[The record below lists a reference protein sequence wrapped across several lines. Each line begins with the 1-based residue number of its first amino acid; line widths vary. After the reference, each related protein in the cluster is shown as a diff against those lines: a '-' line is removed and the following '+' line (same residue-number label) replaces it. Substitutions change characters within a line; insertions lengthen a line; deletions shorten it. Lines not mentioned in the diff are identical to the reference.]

1 MIGYN
6 IEEIENLLYK
16 MAQNYQDLGEMMK
29 TEWPKVQTIME
40 AEWVGP
46 DEVAYE
52 AELVK
57 NLHTLY
63 YAFRSGIENVNLNVA
78 KAGEAWIEFQKTN
91 AVQGSTVLA
100 DNFMVIDIPVFD
112 DYVYNIQNELKS
124 KELSAFRFSNETRFG
139 VVNGESSAVNINTA
153 LETYVSAIKQKA
165 NTLFSQMTTT
175 NAFLGQSQADAI
187 AEHIKGIAGSID
199 GILTVVE
206 DIKKTLTTLVQNYT
220 AQQQNITS
228 AMQNA
233 GSQAQTHVNMM

>member
-16 MAQNYQDLGEMMK
+16 MAENYKDLGEMMA
-29 TEWPKVQTIME
+29 TYWIKVQTAME
-40 AEWVGP
+40 TEWVGP

-63 YAFRSGIENVNLNVA
+63 YAFRTGIENVNLNVA

-91 AVQGSTVLA
+91 AVQGSTVIA
-100 DNFMVIDIPVFD
+100 DNFMVIDIPAFD
-112 DYVYNIQNELKS
+112 NYVYDIQNELKS
-124 KELSAFRFSNETRFG
+124 KELSEFGFTNNTRFG
-139 VVNGESSAVNINTA
+139 VVNGETSATTINTA
-153 LETYVSAIKQKA
+153 LDTYVSAIKEKS

-175 NAFLGQSQADAI
+175 NAFLGQSQAAAV

-206 DIKKTLTTLVQNYT
+206 EIKKTLTTLVQNYT
-220 AQQQNITS
+220 AQSQSIAS

-233 GSQAQTHVNMM
+233 GSQVQTPGNMM